1 MLSRVA
7 NSIYWMSRYLERV
20 ENYSRFVSV
29 NINLSYDLPG
39 MISQQWTLLLEATHD
54 RDNYLSMY
62 GDVDDQNKIIDFI
75 TFDQLNPNS
84 IFNLLAYAREN
95 ARTVKETLPKE
106 VWEHLNGFYLE
117 FNKSKKPS
125 FDNLPQYYEKIKQK
139 CQLFNGMMDGT
150 LSRNEAHYFA
160 NLGKFIERADKTS
173 RFLDIGYF
181 NFSAVSDEK
190 QVNPQDLLIWS
201 SVLKSVSA
209 FNMYRQKY
217 KSLRQDNIIEF
228 LIKDRDFPR
237 AIHHSIKKAEYA
249 LYRLSGARPQDS
261 YTNPAEKSMT
271 LLKNMID
278 FTETQEIIDQGLHHF
293 LNEFQIKNNNIDSQI
308 FKVY

>member
-117 FNKSKKPS
+117 FNKSKSLVLIIFPS
-125 FDNLPQYYEKIKQK
+125 IMKN
-139 CQLFNGMMDGT
+139 
-150 LSRNEAHYFA
+150 
-160 NLGKFIERADKTS
+160 KT
-173 RFLDIGYF
+173 
-181 NFSAVSDEK
+181 K
-190 QVNPQDLLIWS
+190 MP
-201 SVLKSVSA
+201 
-209 FNMYRQKY
+209 
-217 KSLRQDNIIEF
+217 
-228 LIKDRDFPR
+228 
-237 AIHHSIKKAEYA
+237 AI
-249 LYRLSGARPQDS
+249 
-261 YTNPAEKSMT
+261 
-271 LLKNMID
+271 
-278 FTETQEIIDQGLHHF
+278 
-293 LNEFQIKNNNIDSQI
+293 
-308 FKVY
+308 